1 MKTNLLAYLIQIFI
15 KGIVVAIVIFFTAI
29 SLEYFFG
36 RMVVFNRSLLIEV
49 LHYLLYG
56 VVLTAINSVY
66 FDYLNRKFAWS
77 KHQKLQK
84 FRLAVGFFGSVF
96 FTIIGVFFIRV
107 FLGMVVGQKTFQAFI
122 ASENVGH
129 YVVTLIITMIV
140 SLVFHVIYFYKSSQE
155 KKVVEQKIIASS
167 ATAQLESLKNQ
178 IDPHFLFN
186 SLNVLSSLIEENPD
200 MAQRFTTSLS
210 KVYRYV
216 LDQKDKE
223 LVSLKEEL
231 DFAVTYMKLLQ
242 MRFENSIEFHLPEIP
257 EDYPGKVVPLSLQ
270 LLLENSIK
278 HNLASEQKPLK
289 IEIIIANDQL
299 LVRNNLQKKESL
311 SNRKGVGIS
320 NIVQRYDLLTQRK
333 VVIETTNQYFDI
345 YLPILTKQ
353 LQPME
358 TNQPTN
364 QELYLKAKKRVEDL
378 KGFYGNLFSYC
389 LVIPL
394 LIFINYRTYWE
405 FKWFFFPMLGWGLG
419 LAMHALQTF
428 GYAQTWE
435 EKKIKELM
443 EKEKQQ
449 KWG

>member
-15 KGIVVAIVIFFTAI
+15 KGIVVTIVIFFTAI

-66 FDYLNRKFAWS
+66 FDYLNRKFPWS

-84 FRLAVGFFGSVF
+84 FRLAIGFFGSVL
-96 FTIIGVFFIRV
+96 FTILGVFFIRV
-107 FLGMVVGQKTFQAFI
+107 FLGMVIGQKTFQAFI

-129 YVVTLIITMIV
+129 YVMTLIITIIV

-270 LLLENSIK
+270 LLLENCIK
-278 HNLASEQKPLK
+278 HNLVSEQKPLK

-333 VVIETTNQYFDI
+333 VVVETTNQHFNI

>member
-1 MKTNLLAYLIQIFI
+1 M
-15 KGIVVAIVIFFTAI
+15 
-29 SLEYFFG
+29 
-36 RMVVFNRSLLIEV
+36 
-49 LHYLLYG
+49 
-56 VVLTAINSVY
+56 
-66 FDYLNRKFAWS
+66 
-77 KHQKLQK
+77 
-84 FRLAVGFFGSVF
+84 
-96 FTIIGVFFIRV
+96 
-107 FLGMVVGQKTFQAFI
+107 
-122 ASENVGH
+122 
-129 YVVTLIITMIV
+129 
-140 SLVFHVIYFYKSSQE
+140 FHVIYFYKSSQE

-270 LLLENSIK
+270 LLLENCIK

-333 VVIETTNQYFDI
+333 VVVETTNQHFNI

>member
-1 MKTNLLAYLIQIFI
+1 MKTNLLQYLIQIFI

-77 KHQKLQK
+77 KHQKLEK
-84 FRLAVGFFGSVF
+84 FRLAIGFFGSVL
-96 FTIIGVFFIRV
+96 FTILGIFFIRV
-107 FLGMVVGQKTFQAFI
+107 FLGMVIGQKTFQAFI

-129 YVVTLIITMIV
+129 YVVSLIITMIV
-140 SLVFHVIYFYKSSQE
+140 SLVFHVIYFYKNSQE

-270 LLLENSIK
+270 LLLENCIK
-278 HNLASEQKPLK
+278 HNLASEEKPLK
-289 IEIIIANDQL
+289 IEIIITNDQL
-299 LVRNNLQKKESL
+299 LVRNNHQKKESFA
-311 SNRKGVGIS
+311 NRKGVGIS

-333 VVIETTNQYFDI
+333 VVVETTNQYFDI

>member
-270 LLLENSIK
+270 LLLENCIK

-333 VVIETTNQYFDI
+333 VVVETTNQHFNI

-394 LIFINYRTYWE
+394 LIFINYQTYWE

>member
-1 MKTNLLAYLIQIFI
+1 MKTNLLQYLIQIFI

-56 VVLTAINSVY
+56 VVLTAINSIY

-84 FRLAVGFFGSVF
+84 FRLAIGFFGSVL
-96 FTIIGVFFIRV
+96 FTILGIFFIRV
-107 FLGMVVGQKTFQAFI
+107 FLGMVTGQKTFQAFI

-270 LLLENSIK
+270 LLLENCIK
-278 HNLASEQKPLK
+278 HNLASEEKPLK
-289 IEIIIANDQL
+289 IEIIITNDQL
-299 LVRNNLQKKESL
+299 LVRNNHQKKESF

-333 VVIETTNQYFDI
+333 VVVETTNQYFDI

>member
-1 MKTNLLAYLIQIFI
+1 MKTNLLQYLIQIFI

-36 RMVVFNRSLLIEV
+36 RMVVFNRSLLIEA

-56 VVLTAINSVY
+56 VVLTAINSIY

-84 FRLAVGFFGSVF
+84 FRLAIGFFGSVL
-96 FTIIGVFFIRV
+96 FTILGIFFIRV
-107 FLGMVVGQKTFQAFI
+107 FLGMVTGQKTFQAFI

-242 MRFENSIEFHLPEIP
+242 MRFENSIQFQMPQVSEE
-257 EDYPGKVVPLSLQ
+257 YPGKVVPLSLQ
-270 LLLENSIK
+270 LLLENCIK

-289 IEIIIANDQL
+289 IEIIIDNDQL
-299 LVRNNLQKKESL
+299 LVRNNLQKKDSL

-333 VVIETTNQYFDI
+333 VVVETTNQYFNI

>member
-1 MKTNLLAYLIQIFI
+1 MKTNLLAYMIQIFF
-15 KGIVVAIVIFFTAI
+15 KGVIVAIVVFFTAI
-29 SLEYFFG
+29 SIEYFFG
-36 RMVVFNRSLLIEV
+36 RIVVFNRELLVEV
-49 LHYLLYG
+49 IHYLLYG
-56 VVLTAINSVY
+56 VVLTAVNSIY
-66 FDYLNRKFAWS
+66 FDYLNHKINWS
-77 KHQKLQK
+77 QFKSLQK
-84 FRLAVGFFGSVF
+84 YRMLIGIIGSVVITIIAIFLIRLFLGLAVYGQSFAQ
-96 FTIIGVFFIRV
+96 
-107 FLGMVVGQKTFQAFI
+107 FLLSQQL
-122 ASENVGH
+122 GH
-129 YVVTLIITMIV
+129 YVVSLVITLIV
-140 SLVFHVIYFYKSSQE
+140 SMVFHVIYFYKSSQE
-155 KKVVEQKIIASS
+155 KRVVEQKIIATS

-186 SLNVLSSLIEENPD
+186 SLNVLSSLIEENPE
-200 MAQRFTTSLS
+200 MAERFTTSLS

-223 LVSLKEEL
+223 LVPLKEEL

-242 MRFENSIEFHLPEIP
+242 MRFENSIQFQMPQVSEE
-257 EDYPGKVVPLSLQ
+257 YPGKVVPLSLQ
-270 LLLENSIK
+270 LLLENCIK

-289 IEIIIANDQL
+289 IEIIIDNDQL
-299 LVRNNLQKKESL
+299 LVRNNLQKKDSL

-333 VVIETTNQYFDI
+333 VVVETTNQYFNI